1 MTTVPAIAA
10 TQKTVDGPSSKLCC
24 DGQGAVQNI
33 IHASSG
39 TAKAV
44 GKVIPELNGKL
55 TGMAFCV
62 PTPNVLVV
70 DLTCL
75 IKKAAKYDNIMKVVN
90 QASEGPL
97 KGTLGYS
104 EDQIVSCN
112 FNSDTHSSTF
122 DAGADIALSDHFVKL
137 ISWHDN
143 EIGYS
148 NRMVDLVVHMASKE

>member
-1 MTTVPAIAA
+1 M
-10 TQKTVDGPSSKLCC
+10 D
-24 DGQGAVQNI
+24 
-33 IHASSG
+33 
-39 TAKAV
+39 
-44 GKVIPELNGKL
+44 
-55 TGMAFCV
+55 FCV

-112 FNSDTHSSTF
+112 FNSDIHSSTF
-122 DAGADIALSDHFVKL
+122 DAGAGIALNDHFVKL
-137 ISWHDN
+137 ISWYDS
-143 EIGYS
+143 EFGYS

>member
-62 PTPNVLVV
+62 PTASVSVV
-70 DLTCL
+70 DLACCL
-75 IKKAAKYDNIMKVVN
+75 EKAAKYNDIR
-90 QASEGPL
+90 GPL
-97 KGTLGYS
+97 QGHPGLYGGPGCLL
-104 EDQIVSCN
+104 Q
-112 FNSDTHSSTF
+112 
-122 DAGADIALSDHFVKL
+122 L
-137 ISWHDN
+137 
-143 EIGYS
+143 
-148 NRMVDLVVHMASKE
+148 